1 MLITR
6 LAAFTLALTLAVTLA
21 LNLTPIPVF
30 MALDIPSESEEEE
43 LPYASMESDGNTLRV
58 LLPANPSTGFEW
70 TYEIGD
76 PSVLECTAAGFLSP
90 DDPAP
95 GTPGHYAASFRS
107 LLPNAETTLSL
118 DYARPWEGSAVET
131 LRLLISTDGDG
142 YLTAVI
148 TESTIFE
155 PDAPEEDEGMANF
168 EMDGGLLTVRL
179 PGNITTGYEWTGV
192 IGDES
197 VIRLEGSEYLASET
211 EELVDGAGG
220 VFVFRYES
228 LKSNCETT
236 LSFVYE
242 RNGEHNPIDRI
253 DLIVFTDAEGSI
265 DIVET
270 EAE

>member
-6 LAAFTLALTLAVTLA
+6 LAAVALAMTLAVTLT
-21 LNLTPIPVF
+21 LCLTPVSMTTEILTEP
-30 MALDIPSESEEEE
+30 EED
-43 LPYASMESDGNTLRV
+43 LPYASMQTEDHTLRV

-76 PSVLECTAAGFLSP
+76 PSVLECTESGYLSP

-95 GTPGHYAASFRS
+95 GTPGHYAAAFRS
-107 LLPNAETTLSL
+107 LLPNAETTLNL
-118 DYARPWEGSAVET
+118 DYARAWEGEAIET
-131 LRLLISTDGDG
+131 LHLLISTDENGFM
-142 YLTAVI
+142 TAVI
-148 TESTIFE
+148 TESTIFD
-155 PDAPEEDEGMANF
+155 PDVPQEDEGLVNF
-168 EMDGGLLTVRL
+168 EVDGGALTVRL

-197 VIRLEGSEYLASET
+197 VIRLESSEYLASET

-228 LKSNCETT
+228 LKPNCETT

-253 DLIVFTDAEGSI
+253 DLIVFTDAEGGI